1 VNGAAADDRAPPAL
15 LLHAVDLDGRRADVR
30 VIDGRIDE
38 IAPRLSPR
46 AREQVVD
53 AGGGALLPGLHDH
66 HLHLH
71 ALAARARSIACGPPD
86 VTTPQ
91 ALAHALRAAAP
102 AADGWL
108 RGIDYHESVAGEL
121 TCTHLDAL
129 VGGTP
134 LRLQHRGGKLWMLN
148 SAAIARLRL
157 QDWAHL
163 DGVECDAQ
171 GCVTGRLFRL
181 DDWLQARL
189 HELGGA
195 PGFPDLG
202 EVSALLARYG
212 ITGVTDA
219 SVHNDARHLAA
230 FEAAVAGGRLRQ
242 RLRMLGS
249 DDLPRSGH
257 PRIHRGALK
266 VLLDDD
272 DLPDIDALAAR
283 IRRAHAAGRGAAFHC
298 VTRIELLFALAALA
312 QARSV
317 PTAGIDGVACDRIEH
332 GGIVPDDA
340 LALLFASGAHVV
352 TQQNFIAER
361 GDRYRLDVPADEQ
374 PLLYRLATLLRAG
387 IPVGGGSD
395 APYGVPDP
403 WAAMRAAVTRRCAS
417 GALLGEAERVS
428 PERALALFTS
438 TPSRPGGAPQ
448 RLRPGAV
455 ADLCL
460 LDRPWSDAR
469 TALDASLVAATLVA
483 GEFIHA
489 RGQDLRA

>member
-1 VNGAAADDRAPPAL
+1 MSSHDARDHTEAHAATGVL
-15 LLHAVDLDGRRADVR
+15 LQGVDLDGRRADVR
-30 VIDGRIDE
+30 VADGRIGE

-46 AREQVVD
+46 THEQVVE

-71 ALAARARSIACGPPD
+71 ALAARARSTSCGPPD
-86 VTTPQ
+86 VTSPP
-91 ALAHALRAAAP
+91 ALAQALRAASP
-102 AADGWL
+102 GADGWL

-121 TCTHLDAL
+121 TCSHLDAL
-129 VGGTP
+129 VGSTP

-163 DGVECDAQ
+163 DGVECDGQ
-171 GCVTGRLFRL
+171 GRVTGRLFRR

-189 HELGGA
+189 RELGGA
-195 PGFPDLG
+195 PGFPDLM
-202 EVSALLARYG
+202 EISALLARRG

-230 FEAAVAGGRLRQ
+230 FVAAVDGGRLRQ
-242 RLRMLGS
+242 RLRVLGS
-249 DDLPRSGH
+249 DEMPDIRH
-257 PRIHRGALK
+257 PRIARGPLK

-283 IRRAHAAGRGAAFHC
+283 IRRAHTAGRGVAFHC
-298 VTRIELLFALAALA
+298 VTRLELLFALSALA
-312 QARSV
+312 QARQRGT
-317 PTAGIDGVACDRIEH
+317 PGIDRVPCDRIEH

-340 LALLFASGAHVV
+340 LPLLATSGAHVV
-352 TQQNFIAER
+352 TQPNFIAER
-361 GDRYRLDVPADEQ
+361 GDRYRQDVPAEEQ
-374 PLLYRLATLLRAG
+374 PLLYRLASLLRAG

-417 GALLGEAERVS
+417 GAVLGEAERVS
-428 PERALALFTS
+428 PEQALALFTS

-448 RLRPGAV
+448 RLRTGAV

-460 LDRPWSDAR
+460 LDRPWRDAR
-469 TALDASLVAATLVA
+469 AALDEGLVAATLVA
-483 GEFIHA
+483 GEFTW
-489 RGQDLRA
+489 RRA